1 MKKHFFNAMSF
12 LAFFSLALWTTGCS
26 DDDGFADVDGQ
37 NPTMSFDA
45 HRIQTALGRD
55 IMFTGT
61 FADADGISTIQLQC
75 PDLYLNKTIDFI
87 EIYGAPKTEYDLT
100 YTFAIPDEKD
110 KNEFIVN
117 ITITDVGG
125 RAVSDEFRVTLDGD
139 FSNPIF
145 TAFPDDSLTVLIKE
159 ETGCLLEFSVNDD
172 RALKSVKIDIPGV
185 EGYPKI
191 VDTFSPIN
199 SYTFSER
206 ISLPSTP
213 AVYDVM
219 VTVVDTTLAEKTI
232 ADTCH
237 LVVQELPDFAKIY
250 LADTEDLNND
260 VFGVPMCVD
269 HVGEFQYRARYYNQN
284 AGTEIYFLPQ
294 TTSFS
299 PICFGLDP
307 TDNSKLAD
315 DPSISEPIVLEEANT
330 YYEITF
336 NTKEGTYAISTYS
349 IEDAQDPWD
358 PSVLTYGEQCF
369 DLWGDG
375 GEFIDFTFGLTSTD
389 PTGVESFVQ
398 DAVNPHL
405 FYSAEPLELEA
416 GEEMHF
422 IIHNYHTS
430 SWWNM
435 VRWCS
440 TSSTDLDVFGY
451 YTQSGSQN
459 PAYDGPTNTQDVW
472 SEPVVTT
479 TGSYRFY
486 FDSHLGRAKLVME

>member
-1 MKKHFFNAMSF
+1 MKKHFFNAAFWAFLS
-12 LAFFSLALWTTGCS
+12 LAFLTTGCS

-37 NPTMSFDA
+37 SPTMSFDA

-55 IMFTGT
+55 IMFTGS

-75 PDLYLNKTIDFI
+75 PDLHLNKTIDLI
-87 EIYGAPKTEYDLT
+87 EIYGEPQTEYNLT
-100 YTFAIPDEKD
+100 YTFAIPDETD
-110 KNEFIVN
+110 QNSFTVG
-117 ITITDVGG
+117 ITVTDVGG
-125 RAVSDEFRVTLDGD
+125 RAVSDEYQVTLDGD
-139 FSNPIF
+139 FSDPIF
-145 TAFPDDSLTVLIKE
+145 TAFPDDSLTVLIKA
-159 ETGCLLEFSVNDD
+159 ETGCQLEFSVNDD
-172 RALKSVKIDIPGV
+172 RALKSVTIDIPGV
-185 EGYPKI
+185 EGFPRVI
-191 VDTFSPIN
+191 TSFPSVN

-213 AVYDVM
+213 AIYDVM
-219 VTVVDTTLAEKTI
+219 VTAVDTTLAEKTI

-237 LVVQELPDFAKIY
+237 LVVQELPDFEKMY
-250 LADTEDLNND
+250 LADTQDLNSD

-284 AGTEIYFLPQ
+284 PNTEIFFLPQ
-294 TTSFS
+294 TSSFS

-307 TDNSKLAD
+307 TDENKLAD
-315 DPSISEPIVLEEANT
+315 DPSISEPIVLTEANV

-349 IEDAQDPWD
+349 IADAQDPWNPD
-358 PSVLTYGEQCF
+358 VLTYGEQCF

-389 PTGVESFVQ
+389 PTGVKSFVQ

-416 GEEMHF
+416 GEEMNF

-440 TSSTDLDVFGY
+440 ISDKDLDVFGY

-472 SEPVVTT
+472 SKPIVTT

-486 FDSHLGRAKLVME
+486 FDSHLGRAKLVRE

>member
-1 MKKHFFNAMSF
+1 M
-12 LAFFSLALWTTGCS
+12 
-26 DDDGFADVDGQ
+26 
-37 NPTMSFDA
+37 
-45 HRIQTALGRD
+45 
-55 IMFTGT
+55 
-61 FADADGISTIQLQC
+61 
-75 PDLYLNKTIDFI
+75 
-87 EIYGAPKTEYDLT
+87 
-100 YTFAIPDEKD
+100 
-110 KNEFIVN
+110 
-117 ITITDVGG
+117 
-125 RAVSDEFRVTLDGD
+125 
-139 FSNPIF
+139 
-145 TAFPDDSLTVLIKE
+145 
-159 ETGCLLEFSVNDD
+159 EFSVNDD

-185 EGYPKI
+185 EGYPKV

-330 YYEITF
+330 YYEIIF

-358 PSVLTYGEQCF
+358 PNVLTYGEQCF

-416 GEEMHF
+416 GETMHF

-440 TSSTDLDVFGY
+440 TSATDLDVFGY
-451 YTQSGSQN
+451 YTQSGSKN